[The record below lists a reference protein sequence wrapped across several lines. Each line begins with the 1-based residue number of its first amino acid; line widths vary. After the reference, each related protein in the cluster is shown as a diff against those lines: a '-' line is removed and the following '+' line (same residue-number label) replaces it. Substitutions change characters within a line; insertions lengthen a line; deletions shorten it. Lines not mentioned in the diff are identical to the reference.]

1 MHGKVVLYTTPICG
15 PCEQVKDY
23 LDALGVAFTVI
34 DVMVD
39 EDAAALLESRGIR
52 SAPALAV
59 GDEIVAGPA
68 LNPDA
73 IDTLLGLSG
82 AD

>member
-1 MHGKVVLYTTPICG
+1 MHGKVVLYTTPMCG
-15 PCEQVKDY
+15 PCEQVKNY
-23 LDALGVAFTVI
+23 LDALGVEFTVI
-34 DVMVD
+34 DVMMD
-39 EDAAALLESRGIR
+39 EEAADLLASRGIR

-73 IDTLLGLSG
+73 IDGLLGL
-82 AD
+82 